1 MFDLVTLS
9 AAVFDKPNPKVVE
22 AYSEFDSEPQE
33 FKSSS
38 ELTEYMEQRLLVPK
52 SYVDLFVVYPDMH
65 GECIKR
71 KIELNS
77 KKIQK
82 RGYRYT
88 WDGWGM
94 ISIQLH
100 PNSHQLSGVN
110 ANSEKRAL
118 KWEGIYPEFG
128 SVKTWDW
135 KRVESHK
142 RRLQRVFKKIV

>member
-22 AYSEFDSEPQE
+22 AYSDFDNEPQE

-38 ELTEYMEQRLLVPK
+38 ELTEYMEQRLLLPK
-52 SYVDLFVVYPDMH
+52 SFVHLFVIYPDMH
-65 GECIKR
+65 GEFAKR
-71 KIELNS
+71 KIDLNS
-77 KKIQK
+77 NKIKKHS
-82 RGYRYT
+82 YRYT

-110 ANSEKRAL
+110 ANSVKRAL
-118 KWEGIYPEFG
+118 KWESIHPEFG
-128 SVKTWDW
+128 PVNAWDW

-142 RRLQRVFKKIV
+142 RRLQRVFKNIV